1 MTSVFGNRALFLLI
15 DSESH
20 GAMYSGMGGI
30 GRRSYLT
37 SGTKETTSTAER
49 Y

>member
-1 MTSVFGNRALFLLI
+1 MTSVFGNRALFLLNWLRKSRSDVFRI
-15 DSESH
+15 R
-20 GAMYSGMGGI
+20 GI
-30 GRRSYLT
+30 GRQPDLT